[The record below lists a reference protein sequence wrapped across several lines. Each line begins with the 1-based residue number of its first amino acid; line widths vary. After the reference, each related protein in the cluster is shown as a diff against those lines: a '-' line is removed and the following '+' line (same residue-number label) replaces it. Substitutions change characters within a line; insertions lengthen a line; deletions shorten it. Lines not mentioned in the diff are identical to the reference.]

1 MTEGFDHSHSYMSY
15 ADIPVIQFTEGHI
28 ELFQTRSEDWRK
40 NAFSTAPVNKSNAI
54 SAINELYKIKGLN
67 SPHIVWTKSPLANI
81 FAKILRDRLL
91 KSSPSSLRTDQVQF
105 TEKVEFGGMGPN
117 LKFSPDETLIA
128 LKNANVKSIRTL
140 MGDSGAWSDFFKDVR
155 AIRSSLLNIRE
166 FINFNTGFAKFKD
179 DDDSLTLNCWTKI
192 FDGVEFGL
200 SGEHDESY
208 TARLS
213 DKLLG
218 SLRGSK
224 DDKTNIFYAKGDQH
238 RATFLRGKLRSLKFD
253 DVYDSSVGYITQFDL
268 ADHAEYLFFH
278 DAGFLPRA
286 NTTNEL
292 YKLCASTGSVLP
304 LPDVCYVSDRPLI
317 LNIDDRGLPHCEDG
331 PAIQYA
337 DGFSLHAWHGV
348 KFPKQWATTLPR
360 PADALKWPNI
370 EQRRVACEMLG
381 WDRILDELNVV
392 VINKDN
398 NPEIGELVSVN
409 IPDIGDEKFL
419 CVRCGTGRNFAL
431 PVPPDMKTAH
441 EANAWTWGLETHQ
454 YKPEVR
460 T

>member
-1 MTEGFDHSHSYMSY
+1 MTEGFDHSHSCMSY

-81 FAKILRDRLL
+81 FAKFLRDRLL
-91 KSSPSSLRTDQVQF
+91 KSSSSSLRTDQVQF

-140 MGDSGAWSDFFKDVR
+140 MGDSGVWSDFFKDVR

-179 DDDSLTLNCWTKI
+179 DGDALTLNCWTKI
-192 FDGVEFGL
+192 FEGVEFGL

-238 RATFLRGKLRSLKFD
+238 RATFLRRKLRSLKFD

-286 NTTNEL
+286 NTINEL